1 LVMLIQHLE
10 TYDMLIFQ
18 DQRSSWWVVNDDDR
32 TIIGNPNPD
41 LLVNFN
47 GSLEYKGFDLIF
59 YSRELAG
66 VDRLLMKWFTH
77 AW

>member
-1 LVMLIQHLE
+1 MLIQHLE

-18 DQRSSWWVVNDDDR
+18 ARGVPDGVVNDDDR

-47 GSLEYKGFDLIF
+47 GSL
-59 YSRELAG
+59 
-66 VDRLLMKWFTH
+66 
-77 AW
+77 